1 MKPDCTKVRVM
12 TIQLDSSCL
21 FNLDFTLCCGQTF
34 RWDKQGEWWCGVV
47 GEEVCKIRQN
57 DNALEFENVNARFVK
72 NYFRLNDDLPKILS
86 HINKDKNIQA
96 AINEFRG
103 LRILRQEPWECLI
116 SYICATYKNI
126 AAIKG
131 MLTNLSR
138 RFGEEIHLERHSYY
152 SFPNPDKLAKA
163 SLHEL
168 TACGLG
174 YRAKYVSETA
184 KQVSGKTFDLEHL
197 KKKAYEKAKKELTD
211 LPGVGP
217 KAADC
222 ILLFSLDM
230 LEAFPIDVWIRR
242 VILKY
247 YGRHFSDE
255 FVKKISTQESLSSCE
270 YEKMSYFGRE
280 YFGKYAGYAQE
291 YLYHYERTQR

>member
-1 MKPDCTKVRVM
+1 M